1 MGLMCCAGWPQ
12 ADHSG
17 LGHLVCTSWHG
28 PRGSPPVG
36 GQKLR
41 AQPRLPTYAL
51 ERRGRAVPRPG
62 ETPPGAPHGAGAG
75 ILRHQEW
82 ASAARNRQKSKGGV
96 PTDHLSEAKG
106 HREWE
111 GGWWAPPAS
120 TKGQTGWVPQS
131 DFGSFL
137 LSSGLKQNGTRRG
150 VSRQG
155 RVREQVL
162 SPPRTFL
169 FRDGPGDS
177 QHRLRQPGAPWSGS
191 RTHGGSAPLQLR
203 GGRSIHS
210 AKFSCFLAFGLLDL
224 KRPSA
229 APCRPVGG
237 RLSTGQ

>member
-1 MGLMCCAGWPQ
+1 MLSPGPERPLQ
-12 ADHSG
+12 APRTG
-17 LGHLVCTSWHG
+17 QELGSCGTKNG
-28 PRGSPPVG
+28 PR
-36 GQKLR
+36 LR
-41 AQPRLPTYAL
+41 ATD
-51 ERRGRAVPRPG
+51 RR
-62 ETPPGAPHGAGAG
+62 
-75 ILRHQEW
+75 
-82 ASAARNRQKSKGGV
+82 
-96 PTDHLSEAKG
+96 AKG
-106 HREWE
+106 VSPLTICLKPRDTESGKAA
-111 GGWWAPPAS
+111 GGPPSAS